1 MSKSTHSLADL
12 YDLSITRLFLTGPQA
27 ILRMVLMQSAMDRS
41 AGLNTAG
48 YVSGYRGSP
57 VGTVDNQFQAA
68 AKVLEPRNIVF
79 QPGLNED
86 LAATAVWGTQQAEMR
101 GEGKYDGV
109 FALWYGK
116 GPGVDRTGD
125 VFRHANMAG
134 TSPNGGVLAIAG
146 DDHSGESST
155 VVHAS
160 DVALMDAM
168 IPVLA
173 PGGVQE
179 IIDFGLLGI
188 ALSRHAGVWVGLK
201 CVHDTVESAAIVEA
215 GPGRVTPVF
224 PNEPAPPPGGLSI
237 RPSDDRFVQE
247 ERLHMHKMP
256 AIRAFT
262 RANGLNR
269 IMFRGGEAPKL
280 GIVAAGKSYL
290 DVRQALDDLGID
302 EVKAARLGIRL
313 LKIGMVW
320 PLEPTV
326 IRDFAQG
333 LSTIMVVEEKRSL
346 IEAQIRDILYTE
358 DERPLVIGKAD
369 EEGKTLF
376 APHGVLEPNQI
387 ALAIAGRIQD
397 RAASEC
403 AAALQ
408 NQSTARNQADLVAR
422 VPYFCA
428 GCPHNSSTVLP
439 EGARGYA
446 GIGCHWLAQFVPG
459 RKTEGATHM
468 GGEGANWVGEAPF
481 STRGHVFQNMGDG
494 TYNHSGLMAIRHAV
508 AAGTTVT
515 YKILFNDAVAMT
527 GGQRNDGGLTV
538 EQIAQQMRAIGV
550 ERIAVV
556 SDEPDKYPSRA
567 AFPAFTSIHHRSEL
581 QAVQTEMMDVKGVS
595 VIVYDQTCAAEK
607 RRRRRKGAFP
617 DPQKRV
623 FINEL
628 VCEGCGDC
636 GVQSNCVAI
645 QPVETEFGRKRKID
659 QSSCNKDYSCLKGFC
674 PSFVTV
680 EGGELVKGSGLPATE
695 LERLPFPAVPEPVR
709 PSLEKPWS
717 MLVTGIGGTGVVT
730 IGHILGM
737 AAHMEGKG
745 AALIDMVGISQ
756 KNGAVVT
763 HLKIAGSPEDISA
776 VRVARGHAD
785 LILGCDLVTSAS
797 ERILAAASRARTHAV
812 VNSHEVMPA
821 SFTHEPNFD
830 VQGGALTLRIAAAV
844 KQGGLSAVDATE
856 IATKLLGDSIAANL
870 FTLGYAWQK
879 GLIPVA
885 RESIEQAVALNGVS
899 VKMNLAAFAW
909 GRRAA
914 VDEQAVRAVI
924 GARVEK
930 KAETLD
936 EIVARRVEFLTA
948 YQDETYAE
956 SYSAFVQKVRAVS
969 EPLALAVAKNLFK
982 LMAYKDE
989 YEVARLYTDGSF
1001 AANLAKQFKGDF
1013 SLKFHLAPPVLG
1025 RTDSFTGKPLK
1036 NEFGPWMM
1044 SGFKLLARMKRLR
1057 GTAFDV
1063 FGRTAERRMER
1074 QLIADYRALI
1084 GKLMQRPERLDSA
1097 AAVELASLPDMIRG
1111 FGHVKDGNVARARA
1125 REAELLAALESSPPA
1140 LKAAAE

>member
-1 MSKSTHSLADL
+1 MSKSTHSLSDV
-12 YDLSITRLFLTGPQA
+12 YDLAVTRLFLTGPQA
-27 ILRMVLMQSAMDRS
+27 ILRLVLMQSERDRQ
-41 AGLNTAG
+41 AGLDTAG

-68 AKVLEPRNIVF
+68 RKVLAPRNIVF

-86 LAATAVWGTQQAEMR
+86 LAATACWGTQQAEMR
-101 GEGKYDGV
+101 GEGKHDGV
-109 FALWYGK
+109 FAIWYGK

-134 TSPNGGVLAIAG
+134 TSPHGGVLAIAG

-160 DVALMDAM
+160 DVALMDAL
-168 IPVLA
+168 IPVLSPA
-173 PGGVQE
+173 GVQE
-179 IIDFGLLGI
+179 IIDFGLLGL
-188 ALSRHAGVWVGLK
+188 AMSRHAGVWVGLK
-201 CVHDTVESAAIVEA
+201 CVHDTVESSAVVEA
-215 GPGRVTPVF
+215 GLDRIEPVTPTDPV
-224 PNEPAPPPGGLSI
+224 PPPGGLAI
-237 RPSDDRFVQE
+237 RPSDDRIVQE
-247 ERLHMHKMP
+247 ERLHMYKLP
-256 AIRAFT
+256 AVKAFA

-269 IMFRGGEAPKL
+269 LVMRGGERPTL
-280 GIVAAGKSYL
+280 GIIAAGKAYL

-320 PLEPTV
+320 PLEETAV
-326 IRDFAQG
+326 RDFARG

-346 IEAQIRDILYTE
+346 IEAQLRDILYAE
-358 DERPLVIGKAD
+358 ENRPAVIGKQD
-369 EEGKTLF
+369 EQGRSLF

-387 ALAIAGRIQD
+387 AFAIAARIQD
-397 RAASEC
+397 RPTSDCAAS
-403 AAALQ
+403 LQ
-408 NQSTARNQADLVAR
+408 DATTGRNQADLVAR
-422 VPYFCA
+422 IPYFCA

-439 EGARGYA
+439 DGARGYA

-508 AAGTTVT
+508 ATSTSIT

-567 AFPAFTSIHHRSEL
+567 AFPAYTSFNHRGELQQVQSEL
-581 QAVQTEMMDVKGVS
+581 MGVKGVS
-595 VIVYDQTCAAEK
+595 VLIYDQTCAAEK
-607 RRRRRKGAFP
+607 RRRRRKGEFP

-659 QSSCNKDYSCLKGFC
+659 QSSCNKDFSCLKGFC

-680 EGGELVKGSGLPATE
+680 EGGALVKSSSGPAID
-695 LERLPFPAVPEPVR
+695 LDKVPFPAVPEPVL
-709 PSLEKPWS
+709 PALDKPWS
-717 MLVTGIGGTGVVT
+717 ILVTGIGGTGVVT
-730 IGHILGM
+730 IGHLLGM
-737 AAHMEGKG
+737 AAHIEGKG

-756 KNGAVVT
+756 KNGTVVT
-763 HLKIAGSPEDISA
+763 HLKIGATPESISA
-776 VRVARGHAD
+776 VRVARGAAD
-785 LILGCDLVTSAS
+785 LILGCDLVTSGS
-797 ERILAAASRARTHAV
+797 ERILSAASRANTHAV

-821 SFTHEPNFD
+821 NFTHDADFD
-830 VQGGALTLRIAAAV
+830 VQGAALTLRIAAAV
-844 KQGGLSAVDATE
+844 KPGGLSAIDATS

-879 GLIPVA
+879 GLVPVS
-885 RESIEQAVALNGVS
+885 REAIEEAAALNGVS
-899 VKMNLAAFAW
+899 VKMNLSAFAW

-914 VDEQAVRAVI
+914 VDEAALRRVI
-924 GARVEK
+924 GAMVEAK
-930 KAETLD
+930 PETLD

-948 YQDETYAE
+948 YQDAAYAE
-956 SYSAFVQKVRAVS
+956 SYRSFVAKVRAVS
-969 EPLALAVAKNLFK
+969 EPLAMAVARNLFK

-989 YEVARLYTDGSF
+989 YEVARLYSDGSF
-1001 AANLAKQFKGDF
+1001 AANLAKQFTGDYK
-1013 SLKFHLAPPVLG
+1013 LTFHLAPPIRG
-1025 RTDSFTGKPLK
+1025 RADSFTGKPLK
-1036 NEFGPWMM
+1036 SEYGPWMM
-1044 SGFKLLARMKRLR
+1044 TGFRVLAKMKRLR
-1057 GTAFDV
+1057 GTAFDL
-1063 FGRTAERRMER
+1063 FGHTAERKMER
-1074 QLIADYRALI
+1074 QLIADYRAQVEGLI
-1084 GKLMQRPERLDSA
+1084 ADPAKARRPEAL
-1097 AAVELASLPDMIRG
+1097 EIASLPETMRG
-1111 FGHVKDGNVARARA
+1111 FGHVKDASVAKAKA
-1125 REAELLAALESSPPA
+1125 REAELLAAMAGETGVR
-1140 LKAAAE
+1140 KAAE